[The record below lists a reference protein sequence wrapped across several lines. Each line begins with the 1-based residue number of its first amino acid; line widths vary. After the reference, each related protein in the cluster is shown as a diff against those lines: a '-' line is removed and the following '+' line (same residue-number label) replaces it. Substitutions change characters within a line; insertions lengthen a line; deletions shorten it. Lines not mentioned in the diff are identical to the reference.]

1 MNDFTAPPSDA
12 TCTPEVEAL
21 IKDLEHQMPDLQM
34 RHGNVFA
41 LANAWAERYDAI
53 IAATPREM
61 QASVEARL
69 SRIGIRWGMMPGAR
83 VTTEFRALD
92 NLIPHS
98 ERLGMLSRRMAS
110 QPMASERAS
119 SQHAPSQLAPSQH
132 APLPGAAPHDAT
144 TTTALASPAL
154 PPCKPAVT
162 TSSQQTVLSNAELTC
177 LLDCARGT
185 PVVDRVAAQA
195 LVAKGMLEDA
205 DGNHV
210 LTPAGHHALH
220 VGQPGSVPGI
230 DT

>member
-110 QPMASERAS
+110 QPMASERA
-119 SQHAPSQLAPSQH
+119 PSQH

-195 LVAKGMLEDA
+195 LVANGMLEDA

>member
-12 TCTPEVEAL
+12 TCPPQVEAL
-21 IKDLEHQMPDLQM
+21 INELEHQMPDLQM

-98 ERLGMLSRRMAS
+98 ERLGMLSARMAS
-110 QPMASERAS
+110 QRKASERMS
-119 SQHAPSQLAPSQH
+119 SERAPSQR
-132 APLPGAAPHDAT
+132 APLPSTAPHDAT
-144 TTTALASPAL
+144 TTTALASPVL

-185 PVVDRVAAQA
+185 PVVDRVTAQA

>member
-1 MNDFTAPPSDA
+1 MNDFALPPGDA
-12 TCTPEVEAL
+12 TCTQQVEAL
-21 IKDLEHQMPDLQM
+21 IKELEQQMPDLQM

-92 NLIPHS
+92 NLIPQS
-98 ERLGMLSRRMAS
+98 ERLGMLSERMAS
-110 QPMASERAS
+110 GRIASK
-119 SQHAPSQLAPSQH
+119 QAPSQH
-132 APLPGAAPHDAT
+132 ARLPDTAPHDAT
-144 TTTALASPAL
+144 TATALASPAL

-162 TSSQQTVLSNAELTC
+162 TTSQQTVLSNAELTC

-185 PVVDRVAAQA
+185 PVVDRVSAQA

-220 VGQPGSVPGI
+220 VDQPGAVPGI